1 MPFHSSSVPKTVAYY
16 TPYNAFI
23 CESAADN
30 WEAGVCCV
38 HTDKQTEE
46 RQTMEG
52 IVGADGTDVT
62 STGGGGEEGG
72 RGGGGSENIITLQQC
87 NTIVY
92 M

>member
-1 MPFHSSSVPKTVAYY
+1 MQLSVTFHSSSVPKTVAYC

-38 HTDKQTEE
+38 HVDEKTKE

-52 IVGADGTDVT
+52 TVGADGTDVA
-62 STGGGGEEGG
+62 STGGRG
-72 RGGGGSENIITLQQC
+72 RVRVSIIIITLQHC